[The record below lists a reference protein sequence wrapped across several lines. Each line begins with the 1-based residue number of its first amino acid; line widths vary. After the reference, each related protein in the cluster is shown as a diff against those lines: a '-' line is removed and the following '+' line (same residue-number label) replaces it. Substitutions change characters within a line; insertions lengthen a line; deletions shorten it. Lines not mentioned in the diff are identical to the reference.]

1 VVAVGV
7 KELENEPESDAL
19 KELLLLLSPP
29 GKEML
34 MDDEAE
40 TLEAETLEGSLL
52 GSLLGSLME
61 LGNTE
66 LELGGSLIDPD

>member
-1 VVAVGV
+1 MVAVGV
-7 KELENEPESDAL
+7 KEVENEPESDAL
-19 KELLLLLSPP
+19 KELLLLLSLP

-40 TLEAETLEGSLL
+40 TLEAETLEGSLPD
-52 GSLLGSLME
+52 SLIE

-66 LELGGSLIDPD
+66 LELGGSLIDPG